1 MEYKESQRQPSVL
14 ESGKLC
20 VALARRRPCCWCLPL
35 LGPHCQPITARYP
48 WISGPDTFSE
58 STAPPPGYPIY
69 GRDLPCYL
77 SYSALFFFF
86 LVLITSCACACVCLP
101 PWVVSSGTA
110 RAGIVGSPPY
120 AQWLVQLPTCITL
133 HARLLNESMIERR
146 LDQSFPRC
154 MQSGRGRKPLLFAE
168 LCLHTVILRA
178 TLVDGFV

>member
-1 MEYKESQRQPSVL
+1 MLLVPPSAWATL
-14 ESGKLC
+14 SAYHCSLS
-20 VALARRRPCCWCLPL
+20 LDLRPRHL
-35 LGPHCQPITARYP
+35 LREHR
-48 WISGPDTFSE
+48 
-58 STAPPPGYPIY
+58 PPPGYPIY